1 MSHLTQSYDLNEDL
15 NAINVKRNDVY
26 VVNHIVEDVLFLIKE
41 NEYYRDELHMIS
53 VNNAR
58 LFDCLAMA
66 DADV

>member
-41 NEYYRDELHMIS
+41 NEYYRDELNMIS
-53 VNNAR
+53 VNNAI

-66 DADV
+66 GADV